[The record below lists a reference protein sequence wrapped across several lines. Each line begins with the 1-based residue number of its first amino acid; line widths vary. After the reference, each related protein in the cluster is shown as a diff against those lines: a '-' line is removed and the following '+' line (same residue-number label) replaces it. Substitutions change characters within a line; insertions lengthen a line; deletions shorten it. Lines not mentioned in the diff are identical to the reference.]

1 MLNAQMSQ
9 KTPSF
14 LPRYHEMREAAG
26 VWVPSYN
33 PVRECVKEEGAQLLA
48 EGVNVDTAGW
58 KMPWRVR
65 RLAIG
70 QKAERVGVQVMLWTF
85 SMSTSALL
93 FCGVY
98 WAVKRFTG

>member
-1 MLNAQMSQ
+1 MHNAQMSQ

-14 LPRYHEMREAAG
+14 LPRYHEMREASDA
-26 VWVPSYN
+26 WVPAYN
-33 PVRECVKEEGAQLLA
+33 PVRECVKEERAQLLA

-65 RLAIG
+65 RRVIE
-70 QKAERVGVQVMLWTF
+70 QKVERVGIEAMLWTF

-93 FCGVY
+93 FCAAY
-98 WAVKRFTG
+98 WAMKRFTG